1 MQLFICQTFNYKCL
15 RTEINVILS
24 AHVLLQLALAARNLV
39 IMILTRHKPKQVVNM
54 ITIYHNHKLH
64 TKREEEPRNSHE
76 IRGRQKSK
84 VTSSLFPI
92 KMVAKQELTQSNAQQ
107 NIQQWQNCTMG
118 VATTTVLQQYR
129 FRTNSNLRH

>member
-1 MQLFICQTFNYKCL
+1 
-15 RTEINVILS
+15 
-24 AHVLLQLALAARNLV
+24 
-39 IMILTRHKPKQVVNM
+39 M

-107 NIQQWQNCTMG
+107 NIQQWQNRTMG
-118 VATTTVLQQYR
+118 VAINNESTTVLQQYR